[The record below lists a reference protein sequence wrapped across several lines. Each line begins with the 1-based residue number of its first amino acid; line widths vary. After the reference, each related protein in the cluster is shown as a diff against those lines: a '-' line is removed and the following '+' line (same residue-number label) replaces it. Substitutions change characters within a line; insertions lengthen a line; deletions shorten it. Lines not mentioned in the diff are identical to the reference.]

1 MEFVFNL
8 LETAV
13 VGISFFLVKKY
24 VLLEK
29 DLPPQKQRIFYLIT
43 AAMVLVWLLIFGKDG
58 SDEICAAAVIVNII
72 MARPKERR
80 LLGLALSV
88 PFVIVLYG
96 ISNGIWVPLMVMPQ
110 YLFPKYSEPYTL
122 AVYVILFAA
131 FAAFMIL
138 GRDWRR
144 KFSESTEDRT
154 ISAGERFVLVAGGTL
169 LMIFSVML
177 SSTLISKEFKEQ
189 EYVLISGLFAVAM
202 TVTFVIMIMQGNK
215 RNYYLR
221 KYNDMQA
228 HMITTM
234 ADIIENR
241 DESTGGHIK
250 RTAKYVE
257 ILAKELQKRGKYA
270 KTLTDSYIGDMV
282 MAAPLHDI
290 GKIHISDAVLNKPGR
305 LTDEEF
311 ALMKT
316 HTTAG
321 RELLEKARGDL
332 GDIHYLNI
340 AIEMAAYHHEW
351 ENGKGYPYGV
361 TGGEIPLCAK
371 ILAVADVFDALTS
384 KRCYKAAMPFDKA
397 SAIILEERGTHFD
410 EEVVDAFIVSSEKIA
425 AAMKKFDDESAE
437 QAS

>member
-1 MEFVFNL
+1 MEFVYAL

-13 VGISFFLVKKY
+13 VGVSFFLVKKY

-29 DLPPQKQRIFYLIT
+29 DLPPKKQYIFYLIT
-43 AAMVLVWLLIFGKDG
+43 TAVVLGWLLIFGKEG

-72 MARPKERR
+72 MARPRERR
-80 LLGLALSV
+80 LMGLALSV
-88 PFVIVLYG
+88 PFVIILYG

-110 YLFPKYSEPYTL
+110 YLFPEYAEPYTL

-144 KFSESTEDRT
+144 KFSESTGDRT
-154 ISAGERFVLVAGGTL
+154 LSAGERCVLVAGGTL
-169 LMIFSVML
+169 LIIFSVML
-177 SSTLISKEFKEQ
+177 SSTLMSKEFKAQ

-221 KYNDMQA
+221 RYNDMQA

-257 ILAKELQKRGKYA
+257 ILAKELQRRGKH
-270 KTLTDSYIGDMV
+270 TDILTDRYIGDMV

-290 GKIHISDAVLNKPGR
+290 GKIHISDTILNKPGR

-361 TGGEIPLCAK
+361 TSEEIPLCAK

-384 KRCYKAAMPFDKA
+384 KRVYKAAMPLEKA
-397 SAIILEERGTHFD
+397 SAIIIEERGTHFD
-410 EEVVDAFIVSSEKIA
+410 EDVVDAFIVSSEKIA
-425 AAMKKFDDESAE
+425 AAMREFDTKRAE
-437 QAS
+437 

>member
-1 MEFVFNL
+1 MEIVFDL

-13 VGISFFLVKKY
+13 VAVLFFMIKKY
-24 VLLEK
+24 ICLEK
-29 DLPPQKQRIFYLIT
+29 DLPKAKQYIFYAAT
-43 AAMVLVWLLIFGKDG
+43 AAAVGAVFFIFGKDAA
-58 SDEICAAAVIVNII
+58 EIVCAVTVVANII
-72 MARPKERR
+72 LSRERHR
-80 LLGLALSV
+80 ALGLLMIF
-88 PFVIVLYG
+88 PLWI
-96 ISNGIWVPLMVMPQ
+96 INGVMVPLMVVPP
-110 YLFPKYSEPYTL
+110 YLFGINEAAYQL
-122 AVYVILFAA
+122 VVYGILFAA

-138 GRDWRR
+138 GREWRA
-144 KFSESTEDRT
+144 KFERETRDRELSVLERVMLMIGGALT
-154 ISAGERFVLVAGGTL
+154 MVFSMKISGEVRSGGT
-169 LMIFSVML
+169 SAEHKE
-177 SSTLISKEFKEQ
+177 LIAINS
-189 EYVLISGLFAVAM
+189 LFAVAM
-202 TVTFVIMIMQGNK
+202 TVAFIIMIVQGNK

-221 KYNDMQA
+221 RYNEMQA

-257 ILAKELQKRGKYA
+257 ILARELQRRGKHA
-270 KTLTDSYIGDMV
+270 DILTDSYIGDMV

-290 GKIHISDAVLNKPGR
+290 GKIHIPDAVLNKPGK
-305 LTDEEF
+305 LTDEEY
-311 ALMKT
+311 AMMKT

-332 GDIHYLNI
+332 GEIRYLNI

-384 KRCYKAAMPFDKA
+384 KRVYKAAMPFEKA
-397 SAIILEERGTHFD
+397 SSIILEERGTHFD
-410 EEVVDAFIVSSEKIA
+410 EDVVDAFIVSSEKIA
-425 AAMKKFDDESAE
+425 AAMREFGGEGGEKAL
-437 QAS
+437 

>member
-1 MEFVFNL
+1 MEIVFDL

-13 VGISFFLVKKY
+13 VAVLFFMIKKY
-24 VLLEK
+24 ICLEK
-29 DLPPQKQRIFYLIT
+29 DLPKAKQYIFYAVT
-43 AAMVLVWLLIFGKDG
+43 AAAVGAVFFIFGKDAA
-58 SDEICAAAVIVNII
+58 EIVCAVTVVANII
-72 MARPKERR
+72 LSRERHR
-80 LLGLALSV
+80 ALGLLMIF
-88 PFVIVLYG
+88 PLWI
-96 ISNGIWVPLMVMPQ
+96 INGVMVPLMVVPP
-110 YLFPKYSEPYTL
+110 YLFGINEAAYQL
-122 AVYVILFAA
+122 VVYGILFAA

-138 GRDWRR
+138 GREWRA
-144 KFSESTEDRT
+144 KFERETRDRELSVLERVMLMIGGALT
-154 ISAGERFVLVAGGTL
+154 MVFSMKISGEVRSGGT
-169 LMIFSVML
+169 SAEHKE
-177 SSTLISKEFKEQ
+177 LIAINS
-189 EYVLISGLFAVAM
+189 LFAVAM
-202 TVTFVIMIMQGNK
+202 TVAFIIMIVQGNK

-221 KYNDMQA
+221 RYNEMQA

-257 ILAKELQKRGKYA
+257 ILARELQRRGKHA
-270 KTLTDSYIGDMV
+270 DILTDSYIGDMV

-290 GKIHISDAVLNKPGR
+290 GKIHIPDAVLNKPGK
-305 LTDEEF
+305 LTDEEY
-311 ALMKT
+311 AMMKT

-332 GDIHYLNI
+332 GEIRYLNI

-384 KRCYKAAMPFDKA
+384 KRVYKAAMPFEKA
-397 SAIILEERGTHFD
+397 SSIILEERGTHFD
-410 EEVVDAFIVSSEKIA
+410 EDVVDAFIVSSEKIA
-425 AAMKKFDDESAE
+425 AAMREFGGEGGE
-437 QAS
+437 QAL

>member
-1 MEFVFNL
+1 MDKFIFDL
-8 LETAV
+8 LEASATV
-13 VGISFFLVKKY
+13 LSFFLVKKY

-29 DLPPQKQRIFYLIT
+29 ELPLRKQRVFYLIT
-43 AAMVLVWLLIFGKDG
+43 AAAAFAAFLLFGKEV
-58 SDEICAAAVIVNII
+58 SDEIGVAAVIVNII

-80 LLGLALSV
+80 RSGLLLSV
-88 PFVIVLYG
+88 PFIIVLYG
-96 ISNGIWVPLMVMPQ
+96 ISNGIWVPIMVVPQ
-110 YLFPKYSEPYTL
+110 YLIPEYIEPYTITVY
-122 AVYVILFAA
+122 AVLFTA
-131 FAAFMIL
+131 FAIFMIL
-138 GRDWRR
+138 GRNWRR
-144 KFSESTEDRT
+144 RFSESTKDRT
-154 ISAGERFVLVAGGTL
+154 LSAGERVVLVVGGAL
-169 LMIFSVML
+169 LMVFSVML
-177 SSTLISKEFKEQ
+177 SNTLTSKEFKAW
-189 EYVLISGLFAVAM
+189 EYVLISGILAAAITIAFI
-202 TVTFVIMIMQGNK
+202 IMIMQGNK

-221 KYNDMQA
+221 KYNNMQS
-228 HMITTM
+228 HIITTM

-257 ILAKELQKRGKYA
+257 ILAKELYRQGKY
-270 KTLTDSYIGDMV
+270 TDVLTKQYISDMV

-321 RELLEKARGDL
+321 RELLEKAKGDL
-332 GDIHYLNI
+332 GEIRYLNI

-351 ENGKGYPYGV
+351 ENGNGYPYGV
-361 TGGEIPLCAK
+361 KSDEIPLCAK

-397 SAIILEERGTHFD
+397 SSIIREERGTHFD
-410 EEVVDAFIVSSEKIA
+410 EDVVDAFIVSSEKIRQ
-425 AAMKKFDDESAE
+425 AMSEFDLQNE
-437 QAS
+437 